1 MKYGI
6 WRHENSIGNSAEHTI
21 GLYKHLLRNPDP
33 DPTIYVETE
42 SQAMMMIIV
51 KISICQTVIPSQRHT
66 PQSGKIL
73 NLNPTVPWSFQNTY
87 MNLRDIYQPMRL

>member
-42 SQAMMMIIV
+42 FQKWFVLCIPDIEPKNVEFFHNGDRTLTGYDDDYYKDIHMPSCL
-51 KISICQTVIPSQRHT
+51 KLTVRA
-66 PQSGKIL
+66 
-73 NLNPTVPWSFQNTY
+73 
-87 MNLRDIYQPMRL
+87 